1 MMNFE
6 IEQILTQIIA
16 FLIMLGVLKKF
27 VWKRL
32 LNLIEERKQLIQSE
46 FDKIE
51 NQKEEVTKLS
61 EEYKAKLHDIDAEAR
76 RRIQEAVVKGRDI
89 AHDIEQETRQKVT
102 SLLNNAQEEMKLELA
117 QAKEQLKKD
126 VINISFAITEKL
138 IQEKVDISKHQKLVE
153 EAVEQ
158 VEIR

>member
-126 VINISFAITEKL
+126 VLNISFAITEKL
-138 IQEKVDISKHQKLVE
+138 IHEKVDISKHQKLVE

>member
-1 MMNFE
+1 MNFE

-16 FLIMLGVLKKF
+16 FLIMLGFLKKF

-32 LNLIEERKQLIQSE
+32 LNLIEERKQLIKSE

-51 NQKEEVTKLS
+51 NQKQEVTKLS

-126 VINISFAITEKL
+126 VINISFAITQKL
-138 IQEKVDISKHQKLVE
+138 IHEKVDISKHQKLVE
-153 EAVEQ
+153 EAIEQ

>member
-1 MMNFE
+1 MNFE

-126 VINISFAITEKL
+126 VLNISFAITEKL
-138 IQEKVDISKHQKLVE
+138 IHEKVDISKHQKLVE

>member
-1 MMNFE
+1 MNFE

-138 IQEKVDISKHQKLVE
+138 IHEKVDISKHQKLVE

>member
-1 MMNFE
+1 MNFE